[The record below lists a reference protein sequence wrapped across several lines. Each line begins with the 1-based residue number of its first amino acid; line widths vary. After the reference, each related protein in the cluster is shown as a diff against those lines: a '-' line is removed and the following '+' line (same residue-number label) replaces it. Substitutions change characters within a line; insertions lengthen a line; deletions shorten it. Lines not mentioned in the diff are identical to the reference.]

1 MAKTRVLV
9 VEDSPTIRRRLV
21 EILESDPDMELVGEA
36 EDGMRAIDL
45 CQQYRPDVITM
56 DMMLPVMSG
65 LAATEYI
72 MAHCPT
78 PILVVSASTN
88 RGELFKIYESL
99 AAGAVDVLE
108 KPTGTEP
115 DGAWERR
122 FLATV
127 KLVARIRVITH
138 PRARLSALRGYPPQ
152 AAAQR
157 PASPEQ
163 RYALIA
169 IGASTGGPGAIVD
182 VLRGLPKAFKLPL
195 LVVLHINEPFGT
207 AFADWLDGQTERRAA
222 CAEDGA
228 PLASAVGRVVV
239 APGGRHLVVRDG
251 RLRLT
256 SDAERHSCRP
266 SVDVLFES
274 VAAEYGGSAAAC
286 LLTGMGRDGA
296 AGLLK
301 IREAGGMT
309 IAQDEATSVIYGMP
323 REAATLGAAQH
334 VLGLGDIGP
343 RLASLQGIAAPGAT
357 PPSAEGET
365 LP

>member
-9 VEDSPTIRRRLV
+9 VEDSLTIRKRLV
-21 EILESDPDMELVGEA
+21 EILESDPDIELVGEA
-36 EDGMRAIDL
+36 EDGKRAIEI
-45 CQQYRPDVITM
+45 CQRCRPDVITM

-108 KPTGTEP
+108 KPTGLEP
-115 DGAWERR
+115 AGAWERR

-138 PRARLSALRGYPPQ
+138 PRARLSDLRRHALPAAPQ
-152 AAAQR
+152 LVDQSER
-157 PASPEQ
+157 K
-163 RYALIA
+163 YAVVA
-169 IGASTGGPGAIVD
+169 IGASTGGPGAIVE
-182 VLRGLPKAFKLPL
+182 VLRGLPQAFKLPV
-195 LVVLHINEPFGT
+195 LVVLHMNEPFGT
-207 AFADWLDGQTERRAA
+207 AFADWLDGQTGRRVA
-222 CAEDGA
+222 CPQDGT
-228 PLASAVGRVVV
+228 PVASAIGRVMV

-256 SDAERHSCRP
+256 TDAERHSCRP

-274 VAAEYGGSAAAC
+274 VAAEYGACAAAC

-323 REAATLGAAQH
+323 REAAMLGAAHH
-334 VLGLGDIGP
+334 VLGLGEIGP
-343 RLASLQGIAAPGAT
+343 RLASLQGVAAPGAV
-357 PPSAEGET
+357 PHGVNLEA